1 MLPNFISHKHPQ
13 VGVDILFDS
22 RYLNT
27 DGIVTCCPGSV
38 FEGSVKVK
46 TSIPIPI
53 SHIKIVF
60 KATERVNYDAMGWK
74 KSKADDVR
82 LFAIRNILWGLP
94 ATSTDGDSSPVY
106 HILEAGDYAFPF
118 TCQLP
123 MINYPPT
130 LQHHLI
136 ATAFNIVV
144 SVVKANDSVS
154 KTFPVYFQPI
164 IETLLLRPKYTEE
177 HKLSQRISAIVTV
190 PKLAYNI
197 NERNKSIPVKVQ
209 LYTDNQENIH
219 ISHLC
224 VYIKKCFKIKYKTCT
239 KNEDTVVASYDH
251 VKIPTTCPSNLS
263 LKLDLPDSA
272 ELFPATL
279 DYSPYLTI
287 QYKLVVTVKI
297 RHGPINFKKKIFDT
311 PVIFGTLP
319 VGMTAPRQLESY
331 SDIKENT
338 ASIHCKPTF
347 LKPQLKETLEEE
359 NLPAYDSIGKPPSY
373 TIVSGRNSSYSM
385 GSVTV
390 A

>member
-1 MLPNFISHKHPQ
+1 
-13 VGVDILFDS
+13 
-22 RYLNT
+22 
-27 DGIVTCCPGSV
+27 
-38 FEGSVKVK
+38 
-46 TSIPIPI
+46 
-53 SHIKIVF
+53 
-60 KATERVNYDAMGWK
+60 MGWK
-74 KSKADDVR
+74 KSKTDDTR

-94 ATSTDGDSSPVY
+94 ATSTVGGSPSVY
-106 HILEAGDYAFPF
+106 PILEAGDYVFPF

-144 SVVKANDSVS
+144 SIVKANDSVS
-154 KTFPVYFQPI
+154 KTVPVYFQPI
-164 IETLLLRPKYTEE
+164 IETLLLRPTYTEE
-177 HKLSQRISAIVTV
+177 HKLSQHISAIITV

-197 NERNKSIPVKVQ
+197 NESAQSISVKVQ
-209 LYTDNQENIH
+209 LYTDNQESIH

-224 VYIKKCFKIKYKTCT
+224 VYIKKFFKIKYKTST
-239 KNEDTVVASYDH
+239 KSEDTVVASYDYI
-251 VKIPTTCPSNLS
+251 KIPTTCPNNLS

-272 ELFPATL
+272 EPFPVTL

-287 QYKLVVTVKI
+287 QYKLVATVKI
-297 RHGPINFKKKIFDT
+297 RHGPINFKKKLFDI

-331 SDIKENT
+331 SNIKENI

-347 LKPQLKETLEEE
+347 LRPQPKEALEES
-359 NLPAYDSIGKPPSY
+359 LPAYDSIGKPPAY
-373 TIVSGRNSSYSM
+373 TIVSRRNSNYSM

>member
-1 MLPNFISHKHPQ
+1 
-13 VGVDILFDS
+13 
-22 RYLNT
+22 
-27 DGIVTCCPGSV
+27 
-38 FEGSVKVK
+38 
-46 TSIPIPI
+46 
-53 SHIKIVF
+53 
-60 KATERVNYDAMGWK
+60 MGWK
-74 KSKADDVR
+74 KSKVDDIR

-94 ATSTDGDSSPVY
+94 ATSTDGDSPQVY
-106 HILEAGDYAFPF
+106 PILEAGDYTFPF

-136 ATAFNIVV
+136 ATAFNIAV
-144 SVVKANDSVS
+144 SVVKTNDSVS
-154 KTFPVYFQPI
+154 KSFPVYFRPI
-164 IETLLLRPKYTEE
+164 IETLLLRSIYTEE
-177 HKLSQRISAIVTV
+177 HKLSQHISAIVTV

-197 NERNKSIPVKVQ
+197 NERNQSIPVKVQ

-224 VYIKKCFKIKYKTCT
+224 VYIKKSFKIKYMTST

-279 DYSPYLTI
+279 NYSPYLTI
-287 QYKLVVTVKI
+287 QYRLVVTVKI
-297 RHGPINFKKKIFDT
+297 RHGPITFKKKLFNT

-319 VGMTAPRQLESY
+319 VGMAAPRQLEPY

-347 LKPQLKETLEEE
+347 LRSQPKETSEEE
-359 NLPAYDSIGKPPSY
+359 ILPAYDSIGKPPSY
-373 TIVSGRNSSYSM
+373 TIATRRNSSYST

>member
-1 MLPNFISHKHPQ
+1 MLPHFISHKHPQ
-13 VGVDILFDS
+13 VSIDTLFDS
-22 RYLNT
+22 KYLNT
-27 DGIVTCCPGSV
+27 NGIVTCCPGSV
-38 FEGSVKVK
+38 FEGSVKIK
-46 TSIPIPI
+46 TSIPMAVN
-53 SHIKIVF
+53 HIKIVF

-74 KSKADDVR
+74 KSKTDDTR

-94 ATSTDGDSSPVY
+94 ATSTVGGSPSVY
-106 HILEAGDYAFPF
+106 PILEAGDYVFPF

-144 SVVKANDSVS
+144 SIVKANDSVS
-154 KTFPVYFQPI
+154 KTVPVYFQPI
-164 IETLLLRPKYTEE
+164 IETLLLRPTYTEE
-177 HKLSQRISAIVTV
+177 HKLSQHISAIITV

-197 NERNKSIPVKVQ
+197 NESAQSISVKVQ
-209 LYTDNQENIH
+209 LYTDNQESIH

-224 VYIKKCFKIKYKTCT
+224 VYIKKFFKIKYKTST
-239 KNEDTVVASYDH
+239 KSEDTVVASYDYI
-251 VKIPTTCPSNLS
+251 KIPTTCPNNLS

-272 ELFPATL
+272 EPFPVTL

-287 QYKLVVTVKI
+287 QYKLVATVKI
-297 RHGPINFKKKIFDT
+297 RHGPINFKKKLFDI

-331 SDIKENT
+331 SNIKENI

-347 LKPQLKETLEEE
+347 LRPQPKEALEES
-359 NLPAYDSIGKPPSY
+359 LPAYDSIGKPPAY
-373 TIVSGRNSSYSM
+373 TIVSRRNSNYSM